1 MSLKRDGDRGC
12 GGWGGGRKN
21 LSAYMHHPWKQTI
34 VWGRSVGVQDESIN
48 GEKGDIRNTYTTKMF
63 KEETKF
69 SFN

>member
-48 GEKGDIRNTYTTKMF
+48 GEKRGHL
-63 KEETKF
+63 
-69 SFN
+69 